1 MASFETRV
9 RELANRAD
17 LRIHDL
23 NSSRA
28 QLRFSCK
35 RNSQVLWIYPFDT
48 IWEFSCVSAI
58 TFRNAEDFP
67 QAILAVVLMKN
78 SKNKRGFWCLEKLR
92 DEYALEYM
100 QNFAEY
106 LLTPDEFERTC
117 WSIVREV
124 DDLEAA
130 VFR

>member
-1 MASFETRV
+1 MASFEARV
-9 RELANRAD
+9 RELANRSD
-17 LRIHDL
+17 LKIYDL

-28 QLRFSCK
+28 KLRFTCK
-35 RNSQVLWIYPFDT
+35 RNPQTLWIYPYDT

-58 TFRNAEDFP
+58 SFPQAEDFP
-67 QAILAVVLMKN
+67 QAILAVVLMQN
-78 SKNKRGFWCLEKLR
+78 SKNKRGFWCLEKLS
-92 DEYALEYM
+92 DQYALECM

-130 VFR
+130 VFE